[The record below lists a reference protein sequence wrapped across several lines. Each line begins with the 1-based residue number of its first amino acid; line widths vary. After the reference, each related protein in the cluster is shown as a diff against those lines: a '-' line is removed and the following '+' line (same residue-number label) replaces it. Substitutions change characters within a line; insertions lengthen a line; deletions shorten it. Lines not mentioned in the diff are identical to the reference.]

1 MPGCRIQVKVCDPHH
16 PQQNA
21 FVERYHRTDQAEC
34 LALDRPKT
42 IEQARLFT
50 DTFVQHSNVERP
62 NQALTCGNQ
71 PPRSAFAT
79 LPTLPPLPA
88 MVDPDAWLAQLDGLH
103 LERKVDRNGT
113 VSLDLKRYYV
123 SAQLVGHRVILQL
136 DAKQRCVHVFLEQ
149 HLIRVLAPQGHGR
162 AFARL

>member
-1 MPGCRIQVKVCDPHH
+1 MAVTSPAPYCVFVPGCRIQVKVCDPHH

-21 FVERYHRTDQAEC
+21 FVERYHRTYQAEC

-50 DTFVQHSNVERP
+50 DTFVQHYNVERP

-88 MVDPDAWLAQLDGLH
+88 MVD
-103 LERKVDRNGT
+103 RNGT

-123 SAQLVGHRVILQL
+123 
-136 DAKQRCVHVFLEQ
+136 
-149 HLIRVLAPQGHGR
+149 
-162 AFARL
+162 